1 MSRQARALAVF
12 CAAVVVTALT
22 PSTTL
27 ASTIS
32 HTISQTA
39 SLPLTPTDFGP
50 GNSKVAPIVFNQFDT
65 QQGTRVLDS
74 VTLTFHALI
83 RNDFGMKF
91 VTPATITDT
100 VATGNATTP
109 GPTLTLFQPDGV
121 HTLLT
126 VKAPNDPTFL
136 TRSVTYGS
144 KPGQTLPQTFGST
157 YASTSAFYL
166 APAISQASSALQ
178 LTSPTD
184 LALFSGAGKLTLP
197 VSAAAVAKITSSSG
211 NGMGSI
217 STEGTAEVTVD
228 YKWHEKVPAPQV
240 VPEPATVIS
249 WSLAGAA
256 LIFGYRVR
264 RRAG

>member
-1 MSRQARALAVF
+1 LALF

-27 ASTIS
+27 AG
-32 HTISQTA
+32 TISQTA

-91 VTPATITDT
+91 VTPATITDS

-109 GPTLTLFQPDGV
+109 GPTLTLFQPDGA

-136 TRSVTYGS
+136 TRSVTYGY
-144 KPGQTLPQTFGST
+144 KQGQKLPQTFGST
-157 YASTSAFYL
+157 FDAKSPFYL

-184 LALFSGAGKLTLP
+184 LGLFTGSGKLTLP
-197 VSAAAVAKITSSSG
+197 VSANAFAKITSSSG
-211 NGMGSI
+211 NGMGTI
-217 STEGTAEVTVD
+217 TTEGTAEVTVD
-228 YKWHEKVPAPQV
+228 YKWHQKVPAPQV

-264 RRAG
+264 HRAG